1 MPDTVP
7 VPDMPVPEIP
17 EFPADPDTHVPADGS
32 GLGHFAALIRRSI
45 PPMHPGGRPIVAGVA
60 GTALLARAV
69 TGRGTLL
76 GALVTAGIAAFFREP
91 ARVTPLRA
99 GIVVAPADGLV
110 STVGEALPPPELG
123 LTGGPATRISVFL
136 SVLDVHVQRVPLD
149 ARVARL
155 VHRPGLFLSADLDK
169 ASDDNERTSML
180 LEGSD
185 GHQLA
190 VVQIA
195 GLLARRIVCQVRE
208 GDEVAAGQTYGLI
221 RFGSRVD
228 TYLPAGSR
236 VLVEPGQRTIGGETV
251 IAELPPAP
259 ATL

>member
-1 MPDTVP
+1 MSDN
-7 VPDMPVPEIP
+7 DIFSGGDGH
-17 EFPADPDTHVPADGS
+17 FPAHES
-32 GLGHFAALIRRSI
+32 GLGHFAALIRSSI

-60 GTALLARAV
+60 GAAILARAI

-76 GALVTAGIAAFFREP
+76 GTLVTAGIAAFFREP
-91 ARVTPLRA
+91 HRVTPQRA

-123 LTGGPATRISVFL
+123 LTGGPVTRVSVFL
-136 SVLDVHVQRVPLD
+136 SVLDVHVQRVPMD
-149 ARVARL
+149 ARVVRL

-180 LEGSD
+180 LHGTDDHE
-185 GHQLA
+185 LA

-195 GLLARRIVCQVRE
+195 GLLARRIVCQVEE

-228 TYLPAGSR
+228 TYLPPGSR
-236 VLVEPGQRTIGGETV
+236 VLVMPGMRTIGGETV

-259 ATL
+259 APL

>member
-1 MPDTVP
+1 MPDN
-7 VPDMPVPEIP
+7 EIS
-17 EFPADPDTHVPADGS
+17 ADGHESAEAPLPLHES
-32 GLGHFAALIRRSI
+32 GLSHFTELIRSSI

-60 GTALLARAV
+60 GAALLARAV
-69 TGRGTLL
+69 SGRGTLL

-91 ARVTPLRA
+91 TRVTPMRA

-123 LTGGPATRISVFL
+123 LTAGPVTRVSVFL

-149 ARVARL
+149 ARVERL

-169 ASDDNERTSML
+169 ASEDNERTSML
-180 LEGSD
+180 LRGTEG
-185 GHQLA
+185 HELA

-195 GLLARRIVCQVRE
+195 GLLARRIVCQVQE

-236 VLVEPGQRTIGGETV
+236 VLVLPGQRTIGGETV
-251 IAELPPAP
+251 IAELPASPSSS
-259 ATL
+259 